1 MPDPSKPTD
10 PKALKRELKQLSHEA
25 KMRKKQL
32 KKEKKMRKLEMK
44 RAKKEAKLRRKLA
57 AKGIKIPPKTEIK
70 TGEKPTGVSEIPE
83 SKLPEAEIVSEADVW
98 TPKSAK
104 KIDDIQKT
112 IDRMDQDSVKSLRE
126 RYKERYGEDLEVPD
140 TYESK
145 ASLELETAEEA
156 GELEPEISTTAA
168 ETRSE
173 VTAGPLE
180 KKKRGSLFARSKKDG
195 LAKDKKKVK
204 VTRKLR
210 FFDLRTPLYLRD
222 KFGAEGGG
230 VKRVILLII
239 DIILIILL
247 FPIKLIGTII
257 YYIMDRRKEKELET
271 ADETAKPQ
279 PTS

>member
-10 PKALKRELKQLSHEA
+10 PKALKKELKLLAHQA

-44 RAKKEAKLRRKLA
+44 QAKKEAKLRRKLA
-57 AKGIKIPPKTEIK
+57 AKGIKVPPKTEIK
-70 TGEKPTGVSEIPE
+70 KGEKPTGVSEVPE

-112 IDRMDQDSVKSLRE
+112 IDRMDHESVKSLRE
-126 RYKERYGEDLEVPD
+126 RYKERYGENLEVPV
-140 TYESK
+140 TYETK
-145 ASLELETAEEA
+145 ASVELETAEEA
-156 GELEPEISTTAA
+156 GELEPAISTTTDTKPDVA
-168 ETRSE
+168 TG
-173 VTAGPLE
+173 TLE
-180 KKKRGSLFARSKKDG
+180 KKKSGSLFARSKKAA
-195 LAKDKKKVK
+195 LVKDEKKVK
-204 VTRKLR
+204 VTRELR

-222 KFGAEGGG
+222 KFGASGGG
-230 VKRVILLII
+230 GKRAILLII
-239 DIILIILL
+239 DIILTILL
-247 FPIKLIGTII
+247 FPVKLIGTII